1 MPPKREVALMTEFG
15 IWSDEDAGFVECQL
29 WSVKEG
35 VERLI
40 EYAAEYGC
48 VSDDLRV
55 VEVCPDHEEQPKH
68 GCAECE
74 V

>member
-1 MPPKREVALMTEFG
+1 MPEYG
-15 IWSDEDAGFVECQL
+15 IWSTGDAGFVERQF

-35 VERLI
+35 VERLV
-40 EYAAEYGC
+40 EYAAEHGA
-48 VSDDLRV
+48 DADLRV

-68 GCAECE
+68 GCEECE